1 MPAKTR
7 KTRKM
12 SLGVAAVATS
22 ALALTVAAGPASAA
36 GSGTVNDPWVPMRN
50 AHTTCQST
58 GLYGNYT
65 NGQHLNKITDLPA
78 GTYIGVRY
86 ITSDGRSADVLWH
99 GGGTWG
105 FMLTSCFA
113 FS

>member
-1 MPAKTR
+1 MPANR
-7 KTRKM
+7 K
-12 SLGVAAVATS
+12 LALAVATA
-22 ALALTVAAGPASAA
+22 ALALTTATGTATAATPRS
-36 GSGTVNDPWVPMRN
+36 GSGTLHDPWVPMRD

-65 NGQHLNKITDLPA
+65 NGQHLNKITDLPQ
-78 GTYIGVRY
+78 GTWIGVRY

-113 FS
+113 FG